1 MPQGMG
7 TYGSKKGRPPGK
19 KKKVAVVK
27 KKVAVVKKKR
37 LTAKEKAER
46 INSNYEKATNSRLTR
61 SGKTKLN
68 AKGKAAKRKASK
80 MMDAMAKAK
89 EQKKKKKVAPTGNQ
103 GRKRVVKKKP
113 VNTPSAPAGYSRRTR
128 MDMAAKEALSG
139 GVAKKTKRKS
149 KVIGAGMNPF
159 PKKKKI
165 VKVGGPKKMNPMK
178 RKKKSK

>member
-27 KKVAVVKKKR
+27 KK
-37 LTAKEKAER
+37 
-46 INSNYEKATNSRLTR
+46 
-61 SGKTKLN
+61 
-68 AKGKAAKRKASK
+68 
-80 MMDAMAKAK
+80 
-89 EQKKKKKVAPTGNQ
+89 KKVAPTGNQ
-103 GRKRVVKKKP
+103 GRKWVVKKKP

-128 MDMAAKEALSG
+128 MDMADKEALSG

-165 VKVGGPKKMNPMK
+165 VKVGGPKKMKPMT